1 MRRLVPFLLVAA
13 ACFGDDPSP
22 PPAAPALGPEV
33 GPAAPPVA
41 TPAERLQS
49 ARDALL
55 GGDAAKALR
64 DTEAL
69 LGESPDDA
77 ATARFLLV
85 AAVAAGDA
93 RGAADRL
100 GPDPRGAQAA
110 AHHLLRA
117 DLLLAAGDP
126 AAADAAARLAL
137 ADAPH
142 EAAAVL
148 ALARRAGAPPAAGAS
163 PSDPVEALAVLV
175 SAADLRAATPAAAGA
190 AGVAGWRAALARGE
204 AWARLGDSGKALA
217 EFSAA
222 AADADPRAVIAANLG
237 RARLAAAEPAPKK
250 GGAKPV
256 GPAPGE
262 AGAWAVTAEQAA
274 LAEGDLAQAVT
285 AFELARSNFALA
297 DRPADSFAAI
307 AALHD
312 RLVAVGATA
321 EAARH
326 AFSRAELAWQAGAWK
341 DAAATAA
348 AGRAAA
354 GPDAAAHA
362 WVEARALA
370 ALGRAAALEPVL
382 PSLTEG
388 QAAAVKGLAA
398 VVSGADL
405 AGSVPVAGL
414 PDADAA
420 ELLLVAA
427 LRGGPGAAAHAKAA
441 TAAADRSGRR
451 SLRVLSRLVAS
462 ELAQAAGERAW
473 RAPLTELSGLA
484 SGGLGVE
491 TAVRQAVVG
500 GGGSVG
506 AGDGIQGLWSGLLSG
521 ASVPASGVVGAALSA
536 LAEGRQALGAGDA
549 GKASQAFAAGV
560 GALPFHR
567 RGLASAGTALDGS
580 AGLVL
585 DEDLA
590 RLAALPVGDDVLGAA
605 LALHEGVHRLRG
617 WRGGHAVGRDPLVGL
632 GEAEREAILDAAA
645 RARGAMVG
653 YWLGGAAF
661 PSAAFEALDAAEKAA
676 AGAQAAYR
684 AGLPGAVPTVANM
697 RTNLPNAAVIS
708 HIATDAEVHGL
719 VVTAASGAVR
729 GLGPVARLAPCPNA
743 MPPPCLRRHAA
754 RSALRMRPVTPC
766 ETRSSSPSCWSSRA
780 SLALSRSQT
789 LRSCPSRS
797 PPSRSR
803 PPVCASS
810 PTSASSRCSRRSPAP
825 PRRSL

>member
-1 MRRLVPFLLVAA
+1 
-13 ACFGDDPSP
+13 
-22 PPAAPALGPEV
+22 
-33 GPAAPPVA
+33 
-41 TPAERLQS
+41 
-49 ARDALL
+49 
-55 GGDAAKALR
+55 
-64 DTEAL
+64 
-69 LGESPDDA
+69 
-77 ATARFLLV
+77 
-85 AAVAAGDA
+85 
-93 RGAADRL
+93 
-100 GPDPRGAQAA
+100 
-110 AHHLLRA
+110 
-117 DLLLAAGDP
+117 
-126 AAADAAARLAL
+126 
-137 ADAPH
+137 
-142 EAAAVL
+142 
-148 ALARRAGAPPAAGAS
+148 
-163 PSDPVEALAVLV
+163 
-175 SAADLRAATPAAAGA
+175 
-190 AGVAGWRAALARGE
+190 
-204 AWARLGDSGKALA
+204 
-217 EFSAA
+217 
-222 AADADPRAVIAANLG
+222 
-237 RARLAAAEPAPKK
+237 
-250 GGAKPV
+250 
-256 GPAPGE
+256 
-262 AGAWAVTAEQAA
+262 
-274 LAEGDLAQAVT
+274 
-285 AFELARSNFALA
+285 
-297 DRPADSFAAI
+297 
-307 AALHD
+307 
-312 RLVAVGATA
+312 
-321 EAARH
+321 
-326 AFSRAELAWQAGAWK
+326 
-341 DAAATAA
+341 
-348 AGRAAA
+348 
-354 GPDAAAHA
+354 
-362 WVEARALA
+362 
-370 ALGRAAALEPVL
+370 
-382 PSLTEG
+382 
-388 QAAAVKGLAA
+388 
-398 VVSGADL
+398 
-405 AGSVPVAGL
+405 VPVAGL

-491 TAVRQAVVG
+491 IAVRQAVVG

-729 GLGPVARLAPCPNA
+729 GLGPVARL
-743 MPPPCLRRHAA
+743 RTVSERHAA
-754 RSALRMRPVTPC
+754 AL
-766 ETRSSSPSCWSSRA
+766 
-780 SLALSRSQT
+780 LAA
-789 LRSCPSRS
+789 SRS
-797 PPSRSR
+797 PERAPHASGDALRDALLEPFVLELTGIARFVSVADTALLPFPLTTLPEQASGLRFLADIRIIAMQPTLTRAAATVAVKPPEGGYKPDFFAASAAVGASAGTGTPSDAELLQKHKAGGSDVPADLSGAVKAFPAEFREVAVGPAATVEVLRGRLGTSR
-803 PPVCASS
+803 IVHLSGLAASGDGGFRVADGEVS
-810 PTSASSRCSRRSPAP
+810 LNAIRAMALGAETVVITSPAEVP
-825 PRRSL
+825 VQVERARAFLDAGAGAVVVAAWPLEAKDLTPVFEGFYGAVNRDHGAVRAMSDGRQSLVADALSGNEVDDPSIWGSFLVFASP